1 MNNIWVKFHTLE
13 FSHQE
18 KNNGQAMVRPYL
30 LFLWALVL
38 VFSNFQSR
46 VEAADL
52 ILLNAKVYTVVS
64 TQPWASAIAI
74 QNGQIT
80 YVGDD
85 QGARELIDSNTQVV
99 NLKGRMILPGFHD
112 IHVHP
117 VDSGVLYQQ
126 CALFDIQGQ
135 GVGKLLNKIRECAL
149 AKPDDE
155 WIVGG
160 GWTVSDFAPSGLPD
174 KKLLD
179 EIVPGR
185 PVSLKSSDGHSLWVN
200 SKALEVAGIT
210 ATTPD
215 PENGRIDRYPNSQ
228 EPSGSLQE
236 DSAIMLVMNHEPPL
250 TSKDLING
258 LIYSRDL
265 FHSLGITGIQDAI
278 VKLEP
283 GDGYFGLQAYNY
295 LDDRDEL
302 NLHVVTALF
311 WENETP
317 LDQQL
322 PKFLNAR
329 EKQRVDGN
337 VKSTAIKIWQDGVIE
352 THTAALLEPYS
363 DRSDGFRGY
372 LQNSPDNLKKA
383 VVALDAAGFQ
393 IHFHTIGDRAIRVAL
408 DALEKAKNIN
418 GGRDS
423 RHHLSHIQQFDP
435 ADIPRFAELNV
446 VANFQPLWAIQDNYI
461 TDLTWPRLGN
471 ERSKWLYP
479 IGTIQR
485 TGARIGFGSD
495 WYVTSVNPLDGIE
508 AAVTRLEPNGLTN
521 IPLGNNEEITLSQAI
536 ENYTINSAY
545 VNFLDEKVGSIEV
558 GKQADLVILDRN
570 LFAIPTSE
578 INEAKVVATLFEGRL
593 VYGAFNFKLN

>member
-1 MNNIWVKFHTLE
+1 MNDLLIKLDFSKFSIQDT
-13 FSHQE
+13 
-18 KNNGQAMVRPYL
+18 VRQWFI
-30 LFLWALVL
+30 FLCTVVL
-38 VFSNFQSR
+38 VFSNFYPR
-46 VEAADL
+46 VEATDT
-52 ILLNAKVYTVVS
+52 ILLNAKVYTVNPI
-64 TQPWASAIAI
+64 QPWASAIAI

-135 GVGKLLNKIRECAL
+135 GVGKLLDKIRECAL

-311 WENETP
+311 WKNETP

-393 IHFHTIGDRAIRVAL
+393 IHFHAIGDRAIRVAL

>member
-1 MNNIWVKFHTLE
+1 MNDLLIKLD
-13 FSHQE
+13 FSKLSIQDT
-18 KNNGQAMVRPYL
+18 VRHGFI
-30 LFLWALVL
+30 FLCTVVL
-38 VFSNFQSR
+38 VFSNFYPR
-46 VEAADL
+46 VEATDT
-52 ILLNAKVYTVVS
+52 ILLNAKVYTVNPI
-64 TQPWASAIAI
+64 QPWASAIAI

-135 GVGKLLNKIRECAL
+135 GVGKLLDKIRECAL

-393 IHFHTIGDRAIRVAL
+393 IHFHAIGDRAIRVSL
-408 DALEKAKNIN
+408 DALEEAQNIN
-418 GGRDS
+418 GVRDS

>member
-1 MNNIWVKFHTLE
+1 MHDLLIKLDFSKFSIQDT
-13 FSHQE
+13 
-18 KNNGQAMVRPYL
+18 VRQWFI
-30 LFLWALVL
+30 FLCTVVL
-38 VFSNFQSR
+38 VFSNFYPR
-46 VEAADL
+46 VEATDT
-52 ILLNAKVYTVVS
+52 ILLNAKVYTVNPI
-64 TQPWASAIAI
+64 QPWASAIAI

-135 GVGKLLNKIRECAL
+135 GVGKLLDKIRECAL

-393 IHFHTIGDRAIRVAL
+393 IHFHAIGDRAIRVSL
-408 DALEKAKNIN
+408 DALEEAQNIN

>member
-135 GVGKLLNKIRECAL
+135 GVGKLLDKIRECAL

-393 IHFHTIGDRAIRVAL
+393 IHFHAIGDRAIRVAL

>member
-135 GVGKLLNKIRECAL
+135 GVGKLLDKIRECAL

-250 TSKDLING
+250 TSEDLING

-393 IHFHTIGDRAIRVAL
+393 IHFHAIGDRAIRVAL

>member
-1 MNNIWVKFHTLE
+1 MNDLLIKLDVSKFSIQDTIRQW
-13 FSHQE
+13 FI
-18 KNNGQAMVRPYL
+18 
-30 LFLWALVL
+30 FLCTVVL
-38 VFSNFQSR
+38 VFSNFYPR
-46 VEAADL
+46 VEATDT
-52 ILLNAKVYTVVS
+52 ILLNAKVYTVNPI
-64 TQPWASAIAI
+64 QPWASAIAI

-393 IHFHTIGDRAIRVAL
+393 IHFHAIGDRAIRVSL
-408 DALEKAKNIN
+408 DALEEAQNIN

>member
-1 MNNIWVKFHTLE
+1 MNDLLIKLDVSKFSIQDT
-13 FSHQE
+13 
-18 KNNGQAMVRPYL
+18 VRQWFI
-30 LFLWALVL
+30 FLCTVVL
-38 VFSNFQSR
+38 VFSNFYPR
-46 VEAADL
+46 VEATDT
-52 ILLNAKVYTVVS
+52 ILLNAKVYTVNPI
-64 TQPWASAIAI
+64 QPWASAIAI

-135 GVGKLLNKIRECAL
+135 GVGKLLDKIRECAL

-393 IHFHTIGDRAIRVAL
+393 IHFHAIGDRAIRVAL

-435 ADIPRFAELNV
+435 ADIPRFSELNV

>member
-393 IHFHTIGDRAIRVAL
+393 IHFHAIGDRAIRVSL
-408 DALEKAKNIN
+408 DALEEAQNIN
-418 GGRDS
+418 GVRDS

>member
-1 MNNIWVKFHTLE
+1 MNDLLIKLDFSKFSIQDT
-13 FSHQE
+13 
-18 KNNGQAMVRPYL
+18 VRQWFI
-30 LFLWALVL
+30 FLCTVVL
-38 VFSNFQSR
+38 VFSNFYPR
-46 VEAADL
+46 VEATDT
-52 ILLNAKVYTVVS
+52 ILLNAKVYTVNPI
-64 TQPWASAIAI
+64 QPWASAIAI

-393 IHFHTIGDRAIRVAL
+393 IHFHAIGDRAIRVSL
-408 DALEKAKNIN
+408 DALEEAQNIN

>member
-1 MNNIWVKFHTLE
+1 MNDLLIKLDVSKFSIQDT
-13 FSHQE
+13 
-18 KNNGQAMVRPYL
+18 VRQWFI
-30 LFLWALVL
+30 FLCTVVL
-38 VFSNFQSR
+38 VFSNFYPR
-46 VEAADL
+46 VEATDT
-52 ILLNAKVYTVVS
+52 ILLNAKVYTVNPI
-64 TQPWASAIAI
+64 QPWASAIAI

-85 QGARELIDSNTQVV
+85 QGARELIDSNTQAV

-117 VDSGVLYQQ
+117 VHSGVLYQQ

-393 IHFHTIGDRAIRVAL
+393 IHFHAIGDRAIRVSL
-408 DALEKAKNIN
+408 DALEEAQNIN
-418 GGRDS
+418 GVRDS

>member
-1 MNNIWVKFHTLE
+1 MHDLLIKLDFSKFSIQDT
-13 FSHQE
+13 
-18 KNNGQAMVRPYL
+18 VRQWFI
-30 LFLWALVL
+30 FLCTVVL
-38 VFSNFQSR
+38 VFSNFYPR
-46 VEAADL
+46 VEATDT
-52 ILLNAKVYTVVS
+52 ILLNAKVYTVNPI
-64 TQPWASAIAI
+64 QPWASAIAI

-393 IHFHTIGDRAIRVAL
+393 IHFHAIGDRAIRVSL
-408 DALEKAKNIN
+408 DALEEAQNIN
-418 GGRDS
+418 GVRDS

>member
-1 MNNIWVKFHTLE
+1 MNDLLIKLDFSKFSIQDT
-13 FSHQE
+13 
-18 KNNGQAMVRPYL
+18 VRQWFI
-30 LFLWALVL
+30 FLCTVVL
-38 VFSNFQSR
+38 VFSNFYPR
-46 VEAADL
+46 VEATDT
-52 ILLNAKVYTVVS
+52 ILLNAKVYTVNPI
-64 TQPWASAIAI
+64 QPWASAIAI

-135 GVGKLLNKIRECAL
+135 GVGKLLDKIRECAL

-393 IHFHTIGDRAIRVAL
+393 IHFHAIGDRAIRVSL
-408 DALEKAKNIN
+408 DALEEAQNIN

>member
-1 MNNIWVKFHTLE
+1 MNDLLIKLDVSKFSIQDT
-13 FSHQE
+13 
-18 KNNGQAMVRPYL
+18 VRQWFI
-30 LFLWALVL
+30 FLCTVVL
-38 VFSNFQSR
+38 VFSNFYPR
-46 VEAADL
+46 VEATDT
-52 ILLNAKVYTVVS
+52 ILLNAKVYTVNPI
-64 TQPWASAIAI
+64 QPWASAIAI

-149 AKPDDE
+149 ANQDDE

-393 IHFHTIGDRAIRVAL
+393 IHFHAIGDRAIRVSL
-408 DALEKAKNIN
+408 DALEEAQNIN
-418 GGRDS
+418 GVRDS

>member
-1 MNNIWVKFHTLE
+1 MNDLLIKLDFSKFSIQDT
-13 FSHQE
+13 
-18 KNNGQAMVRPYL
+18 VRQWFI
-30 LFLWALVL
+30 FLCTVVL
-38 VFSNFQSR
+38 VFSNFYPR
-46 VEAADL
+46 VEATDT
-52 ILLNAKVYTVVS
+52 ILLNAKVYTVNPI
-64 TQPWASAIAI
+64 QPWASAIAI

-135 GVGKLLNKIRECAL
+135 GVGKLLDKIRECAL

-393 IHFHTIGDRAIRVAL
+393 IHFHAIGDRAIRVSL
-408 DALEKAKNIN
+408 DALEEAQNIN
-418 GGRDS
+418 GVRDS

>member
-1 MNNIWVKFHTLE
+1 MNDLLIKLDVSKFSIQDT
-13 FSHQE
+13 
-18 KNNGQAMVRPYL
+18 VRQWFI
-30 LFLWALVL
+30 FLCTVVL
-38 VFSNFQSR
+38 VFSNFYPR
-46 VEAADL
+46 VEATDT
-52 ILLNAKVYTVVS
+52 ILLNAKVYTVNPI
-64 TQPWASAIAI
+64 QPWASAIAI

-135 GVGKLLNKIRECAL
+135 GVGKLLDKIRECAL

-393 IHFHTIGDRAIRVAL
+393 IHFHAIGDRAIRVSL
-408 DALEKAKNIN
+408 DALEEAQNIN

>member
-1 MNNIWVKFHTLE
+1 MNDLLIKLDVSKFSIQDT
-13 FSHQE
+13 
-18 KNNGQAMVRPYL
+18 VRQWFI
-30 LFLWALVL
+30 FLCTVVL
-38 VFSNFQSR
+38 VFSNFYPR
-46 VEAADL
+46 VEATDT
-52 ILLNAKVYTVVS
+52 ILLNAKVYTVNPI
-64 TQPWASAIAI
+64 QPWASAIAI

-393 IHFHTIGDRAIRVAL
+393 IHFHAIGDRAIRVSL
-408 DALEKAKNIN
+408 DALEEAQNIN

>member
-1 MNNIWVKFHTLE
+1 MNNIWIKFHTLE

-18 KNNGQAMVRPYL
+18 KNNGQAMIRSYL
-30 LFLWALVL
+30 LFLWSLVL
-38 VFSNFQSR
+38 IFSNFQSR
-46 VEAADL
+46 VEATDL
-52 ILLNAKVYTVVS
+52 ILLNAKVYTVDS
-64 TQPWASAIAI
+64 AQPWASAVAI

-135 GVGKLLNKIRECAL
+135 GVGKLLDKIRECAL

-393 IHFHTIGDRAIRVAL
+393 IHFHAIGDRAIRVSL
-408 DALEKAKNIN
+408 DALEEAQNIN

-435 ADIPRFAELNV
+435 ADIPRFSELNV

>member
-1 MNNIWVKFHTLE
+1 MNDLLIKLDFSKFSIQGT
-13 FSHQE
+13 
-18 KNNGQAMVRPYL
+18 VRHGFI
-30 LFLWALVL
+30 FLCTVVL
-38 VFSNFQSR
+38 VFSNFYPR
-46 VEAADL
+46 VEATDT
-52 ILLNAKVYTVVS
+52 ILLNAKVYTVNPI
-64 TQPWASAIAI
+64 QPWASAIAI

-393 IHFHTIGDRAIRVAL
+393 IHFHAIGDRAIRVSL
-408 DALEKAKNIN
+408 DALEEAQNIN

>member
-1 MNNIWVKFHTLE
+1 MNDLLIKLDVSKFSIQDT
-13 FSHQE
+13 
-18 KNNGQAMVRPYL
+18 VRQWFI
-30 LFLWALVL
+30 FLCTVVL
-38 VFSNFQSR
+38 VFSNFYPR
-46 VEAADL
+46 VEATDT
-52 ILLNAKVYTVVS
+52 ILLNAKVYTVNPI
-64 TQPWASAIAI
+64 QPWASAIAI

-393 IHFHTIGDRAIRVAL
+393 IHFHAIGDRAIRVSL
-408 DALEKAKNIN
+408 DALEEAQNIN

-435 ADIPRFAELNV
+435 ADIPRFSELNV

>member
-1 MNNIWVKFHTLE
+1 MNDLLIKLDVSKFSIQDT
-13 FSHQE
+13 
-18 KNNGQAMVRPYL
+18 VRQWFI
-30 LFLWALVL
+30 FLCTVVL
-38 VFSNFQSR
+38 VFSNFYPR
-46 VEAADL
+46 VEATDT
-52 ILLNAKVYTVVS
+52 ILLNAKVYTVNPI
-64 TQPWASAIAI
+64 QPWASAIAI

-135 GVGKLLNKIRECAL
+135 GVGKLLDKIRECAL

-393 IHFHTIGDRAIRVAL
+393 IHFHAIGDRAIRVSL
-408 DALEKAKNIN
+408 DALEEAQNIN
-418 GGRDS
+418 GVRDS

>member
-1 MNNIWVKFHTLE
+1 MNDLLIKLDFSKFSIQDT
-13 FSHQE
+13 
-18 KNNGQAMVRPYL
+18 VRQWFI
-30 LFLWALVL
+30 FLCTVVL
-38 VFSNFQSR
+38 VFSNFYPR
-46 VEAADL
+46 VEATDT
-52 ILLNAKVYTVVS
+52 ILLNAKVYTVNPI
-64 TQPWASAIAI
+64 QPWASAIAI

-393 IHFHTIGDRAIRVAL
+393 IHFHAIGDRAIRVSL
-408 DALEKAKNIN
+408 DALEEAQNIN
-418 GGRDS
+418 GVRDS

>member
-135 GVGKLLNKIRECAL
+135 GVGKLLDKIRECAL

-393 IHFHTIGDRAIRVAL
+393 IHFHAIGDRAIRVSL
-408 DALEKAKNIN
+408 DALEEAQNIN
-418 GGRDS
+418 GVRDS

>member
-1 MNNIWVKFHTLE
+1 MNDLLIKLDFSKFSIQGT
-13 FSHQE
+13 
-18 KNNGQAMVRPYL
+18 VRHGFI
-30 LFLWALVL
+30 FLCTVVL
-38 VFSNFQSR
+38 VFSNFYPR
-46 VEAADL
+46 VEATDT
-52 ILLNAKVYTVVS
+52 ILLNAKVYTVNPI
-64 TQPWASAIAI
+64 QPWASAIAI

-393 IHFHTIGDRAIRVAL
+393 IHFHAIGDRAIRVAL

>member
-1 MNNIWVKFHTLE
+1 MHDLLIKLDFSKFSIQDT
-13 FSHQE
+13 
-18 KNNGQAMVRPYL
+18 VRHGFI
-30 LFLWALVL
+30 FLCTVVL
-38 VFSNFQSR
+38 VFSNFYPR
-46 VEAADL
+46 VEATDT
-52 ILLNAKVYTVVS
+52 ILLNAKVYTVNPI
-64 TQPWASAIAI
+64 QPWASAIAI

-135 GVGKLLNKIRECAL
+135 GVGKLLDKIRECAL

-393 IHFHTIGDRAIRVAL
+393 IHFHAIGDRAIRVAL

-435 ADIPRFAELNV
+435 ADIPRFSELNV

>member
-1 MNNIWVKFHTLE
+1 MNDLLIKLDVSKFSIQDT
-13 FSHQE
+13 
-18 KNNGQAMVRPYL
+18 VRQWFI
-30 LFLWALVL
+30 FLCTVVL
-38 VFSNFQSR
+38 VFSNFYPR
-46 VEAADL
+46 VEATDT
-52 ILLNAKVYTVVS
+52 ILLNAKVYTVNPI
-64 TQPWASAIAI
+64 QPWASAIAI

-250 TSKDLING
+250 TSEDLING

-265 FHSLGITGIQDAI
+265 FHSFGITGIQDAI

-393 IHFHTIGDRAIRVAL
+393 IHFHAIGDRAIRVSL
-408 DALEKAKNIN
+408 DALEEAQNIN
-418 GGRDS
+418 GVRDS

>member
-1 MNNIWVKFHTLE
+1 MNDLLIKLDFSKFSIQDT
-13 FSHQE
+13 
-18 KNNGQAMVRPYL
+18 VRHGFI
-30 LFLWALVL
+30 FLCTVVL
-38 VFSNFQSR
+38 VFSNFYPR
-46 VEAADL
+46 VEATDT
-52 ILLNAKVYTVVS
+52 ILLNAKVYTVNPI
-64 TQPWASAIAI
+64 QPWASAIAI

-85 QGARELIDSNTQVV
+85 LGARELIDSNTQVV
-99 NLKGRMILPGFHD
+99 NLKGQMILPGFHD

-393 IHFHTIGDRAIRVAL
+393 IHFHAIGDRAIRVSL
-408 DALEKAKNIN
+408 DALEEAQNIN
-418 GGRDS
+418 GVRDS